1 VDCKTSTEA
10 AIRVRGT
17 RYSGPYFWGLAIVLT
32 PTDIVANIDIPVVS
46 IVWNYNGLDPQDT
59 RLYAGPVLFY

>member
-1 VDCKTSTEA
+1 VVL
-10 AIRVRGT
+10 AILVLIFG
-17 RYSGPYFWGLAIVLT
+17 GLAIVLT